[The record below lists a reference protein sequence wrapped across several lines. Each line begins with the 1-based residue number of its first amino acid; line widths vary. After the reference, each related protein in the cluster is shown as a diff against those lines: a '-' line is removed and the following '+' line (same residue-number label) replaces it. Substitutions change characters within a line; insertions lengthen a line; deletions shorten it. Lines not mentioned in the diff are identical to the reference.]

1 MSRTT
6 ERLHAGERLLLD
18 GGNGQ
23 ELGRRWQ
30 DDRPGLWGGQALM
43 DAPETVVGVHRDF
56 IDAGADVI
64 TTHTYTTTRRRLGE
78 AWARYTDR
86 ATALA
91 QRARQQS
98 GRDHVAIAGCL
109 PPLFGS
115 YQPERVPPVSELEP
129 LYREQADRL
138 APHVDCL
145 LAETL
150 STASEAVA
158 AARAAR
164 AVDRPLWVSWTIAD
178 DATGRLRSGESIAD
192 AVAAIDGLGVEAVL
206 LNCSLPESI
215 DVALPELAAHAARP
229 FGAYANGFTAI
240 PAGFDVADGANLP
253 DKREDLDPARYAGAV
268 EPWLAQGVRIIGGCC
283 EVGPAHIARLASL
296 LATAPEQQGR

>member
-1 MSRTT
+1 MPTTT
-6 ERLHAGERLLLD
+6 ERLQAGERLLLD

-30 DDRPGLWGGQALM
+30 DDRPGLWGGQALI
-43 DAPETVVGVHRDF
+43 DAPETVVAVHRDF
-56 IDAGADVI
+56 IDAGADII
-64 TTHTYTTTRRRLGE
+64 TTHTYTTTRRRLGD
-78 AWARYTDR
+78 AHAHYTQR

-98 GRDHVAIAGCL
+98 GRDDVAIAGCL

-129 LYREQADRL
+129 LYREQVELL
-138 APHVDCL
+138 APSADCL

-150 STASEAVA
+150 STAAEAAA

-164 AVDRPLWVSWTIAD
+164 RVDRPLWVSWTVTD
-178 DATGRLRSGESIAD
+178 DSTGRLRSGESIAD
-192 AVAAIDGLGVEAVL
+192 ALAAIDGLGVEAVL

-215 DVALPELAAHAARP
+215 AEALPELAGHAGRP

-253 DKREDLDPARYAGAV
+253 ARREDLDPARYAAAV
-268 EPWLAQGVRIIGGCC
+268 EPWLAHGARIIGGCC
-283 EVGPAHIARLASL
+283 EVGPAHIARLAQL
-296 LATAPEQQGR
+296 LGKTPQRSSA